1 MNWLAVSLG
10 DVNMTSAVLWLI
22 CWFLTIG
29 LHEGGHAWMAYWRG
43 DNTAHLLGKRSINPV
58 RHIDKDNMFNLF
70 ATVGL
75 PVITVFT
82 MGWPIGFA
90 WVPVNPGNMRN
101 PARDSALVGAAG
113 PMGNVVGALL
123 GALLLVGMIMVS
135 AWTGGGLELDPRQFI
150 KGDTSIAIALL
161 AALAYRMML
170 INILLGLINLLPIPG
185 VDGGNV
191 LYYFLNPRGREIF
204 NQLRPYGLIIFFFV
218 AWFLLAKPIYALFD
232 FFASDVVYW
241 MYGLVGQA

>member
-1 MNWLAVSLG
+1 MNWLAVTLSDIDL
-10 DVNMTSAVLWLI
+10 TSAVLWLI

-43 DNTAHLLGKRSINPV
+43 DDTAYLLGKRTINPV
-58 RHIDKDNMFNLF
+58 RHVDTENKFNLF

-90 WVPVNPGNMRN
+90 WVPVSPGKMRN
-101 PARDSALVGAAG
+101 PARDSALVGVAG
-113 PMGNVVGALL
+113 PLGNAVGAII
-123 GALLLVGMIMVS
+123 GALVLVGMIFLS
-135 AWTGGGLELDPRQFI
+135 AKTGGGLALHPFEFH
-150 KGDTSIAIALL
+150 KGDTSISVALL
-161 AALAYRMML
+161 AHLAYRMML
-170 INILLGLINLLPIPG
+170 INILLGIINLLPIPG

-204 NQLRPYGLIIFFFV
+204 NQLRPYGLIIFFIV
-218 AWFLLAKPIYALFD
+218 AWFLLAKPIWMMFN
-232 FFASDVVYW
+232 FFAVDVPSW
-241 MYGLVGQA
+241 MYRAIG